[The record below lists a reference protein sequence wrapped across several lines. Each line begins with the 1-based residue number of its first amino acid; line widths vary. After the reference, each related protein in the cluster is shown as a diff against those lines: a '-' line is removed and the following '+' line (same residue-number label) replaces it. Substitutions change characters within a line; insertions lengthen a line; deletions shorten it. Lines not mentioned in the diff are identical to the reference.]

1 MSTDARTR
9 LGAILFLLLAPAVLL
24 APGLFWG
31 KTLHPWDPAQFAP
44 TFDTLDDAQRAQV
57 TAEPRNFDVT
67 EIPGLVV
74 PEIQLAR
81 AEIAAGRFPTW
92 NPYARFGAPL
102 FANGL
107 AAMGNPLNA
116 VFLLGV
122 DPRAGLA
129 WRTYAAFAIAGLL
142 AFFLFLRLGL
152 SAAAACFGALVFQMG
167 ATLTANGPFYMRLD
181 ALIWAPG
188 LLHAVLAVAE
198 PRHGSPVRAVLGL
211 ALSSALTLLAGFPPY
226 AVAVFLCCGLFASL
240 LLIAAARRD
249 GSRAALRS
257 AVWMAAGLALGI
269 ALAAF
274 QLAPMF
280 AFFPESNRQ
289 MQPATSAILGQG
301 FDPAGL
307 LGYLLHAPFGF
318 PGEAGLPYEQSP
330 LAHLMWTRRDPATG
344 SILYPLN
351 FVFTEYAVF
360 PGTLGLLLA
369 GFGLLHLRDRAQ
381 RLLAL
386 CIAPLLLLSIAPSWL
401 GFVYHLP
408 VVASVQPMRLLAP
421 TALCIA
427 FLAGLG
433 FDSVARCSLRS
444 RLVLCAASGFA
455 FTAFLF
461 AVYGMRPLHDHAAVI
476 DRIFE
481 RFAGPDR
488 PTLDRA
494 VAAKLIPETALQAG
508 DLRLQSELW
517 RTAWTFAGA
526 SLWFCALIAA
536 HGRRV
541 FRLLLLLGGVATAVE
556 LIALARPLDGCRD
569 LWPDPTASPV
579 HEFLRAEDRA
589 HAADGG
595 ITLAR
600 AAPVAEN
607 PLVLTPGLLFPLR
620 LRDLNSYAFVD
631 GRSHLPFVAL
641 YGVQQMIRSYWPRTF
656 PDDER
661 LERPF
666 FDLIGLRYLV
676 SKVPLRHAGTQVGPT
691 AIGPHATPFYVY
703 ERASALPRAFV
714 VHDLLEVPDDEAA
727 TRALIAPDFAPRK
740 AVLVTPTQR
749 EGLPMPTERVSDPRT
764 VRFTTDDPD
773 HLVLEV
779 GDGAAG
785 YLLCCDAAMGGWTA
799 RVDDRPVEIH
809 RGDLF
814 MRVVAVP
821 AGACRV
827 EFRYTA
833 PGLYVGCVVTLVAL
847 LILVVSWLRTRHSS
861 PSRRPVDDP
870 DL

>member
-1 MSTDARTR
+1 MTTDARMR
-9 LGAILFLLLAPAVLL
+9 WGAILFLLLAPAVLL
-24 APGLFWG
+24 APGLFG
-31 KTLHPWDPAQFAP
+31 GSTLHPWDPAQFAP

-81 AEIAAGRFPTW
+81 AEIAAGRFPAW

-107 AAMGNPLNA
+107 AAMGNPLNT
-116 VFLLGV
+116 VFLLGI

-129 WRTYAAFAIAGLL
+129 WRTYAAFVIAGLL
-142 AFFLFLRLGL
+142 AWLLFLRLGL
-152 SAAAACFGALVFQMG
+152 SVTAACFGALVFQMG

-181 ALIWAPG
+181 ALIWLPG

-198 PRHGSPVRAVLGL
+198 PRSASPVRAVLGL
-211 ALSSALTLLAGFPPY
+211 ALCTALTLLAGFPPY

-240 LLIAAARRD
+240 LLLGAARRD
-249 GSRAALRS
+249 GSRAALRA
-257 AVWMAAGLALGI
+257 AVWMAGGLALGI

-289 MQPATSAILGQG
+289 MQPTTSAILGQG

-318 PGEAGLPYEQSP
+318 PGEADLPYLRSP

-369 GFGLLHLRDRAQ
+369 GFGLLHLRDRTQ

-444 RLVLCAASGFA
+444 RLVLCAAFGFA

-494 VAAKLIPETALQAG
+494 AVAGLIPEAALHAA

-517 RTAWTFAGA
+517 RTACTFAGA

-536 HGRRV
+536 HGRRA
-541 FRLLLLLGGVATAVE
+541 FRALLLLGGVATAVE

-569 LWPDPTASPV
+569 LLPDPTASPV
-579 HEFLRAEDRA
+579 HDFLRAQDRA

-600 AAPVAEN
+600 AARVAED

-631 GRSHLPFVAL
+631 ARSHLPL
-641 YGVQQMIRSYWPRTF
+641 DGPEQMIRTYWPRSF

-676 SKVPLRHAGTQVGPT
+676 SQVPLAHAGTRVGPSE
-691 AIGPHATPFYVY
+691 IGPRATPFFVY
-703 ERASALPRAFV
+703 ERSSALPRAFV

-727 TRALIAPDFAPRK
+727 TRALIAPDFAPRQ
-740 AVLVTPTQR
+740 AVLVTPEQR
-749 EGLPMPTERVSDPRT
+749 EGLPMPTARASGPRT
-764 VRFTTDDPD
+764 VRFATDDPD

-779 GDGAAG
+779 GDGEAG
-785 YLLCCDAAMGGWTA
+785 YLLCCDAALRGWTA
-799 RVDDRPVEIH
+799 RVDDRPAEIH

-821 AGACRV
+821 AGPCRV

-833 PGLYVGCVVTLVAL
+833 PGLYVGCVVTLLAI
-847 LILVVSWLRTRHSS
+847 LILVVSWLRTRRSS
-861 PSRRPVDDP
+861 LSRTLVDEP